1 MFKKYTKEE
10 QAKNYAKASK
20 EKGKNKLGS
29 GNRFK
34 KLSAELSKK
43 GVKKPGALAAWIGR
57 NKYGSKNMA
66 KLSSK
71 GKGA

>member
-1 MFKKYTKEE
+1 MFKKFTKEE
-10 QAKNYAKASK
+10 QAKNYSKACK

-34 KLSAELSKK
+34 KLSTELSKK
-43 GVKKPGALAAWIGR
+43 GVKKPEALAAWIGA
-57 NKYGSKNMA
+57 NKYGKKNMS
-66 KLSSK
+66 KLAAK